1 MEKGKESRGGGGGDV
16 GERFCMGP
24 LVPRFACHE
33 GAKTRN
39 KAKTL
44 NNLLLGIV
52 ECVYCCTREEM
63 VYGQA
68 GAR

>member
-1 MEKGKESRGGGGGDV
+1 MGEEGVQMGGGCICEVTLYGS
-16 GERFCMGP
+16 
-24 LVPRFACHE
+24 LVSRFACHE